1 MLSICDWIDQNI
13 LILDV
18 NRALKWHML
27 RNVIGEVMAY
37 GECCVNEVMIREQRF
52 VKSCSKWFI
61 TKKCIIFLSA
71 LDGEQP
77 IIEQIGLR
85 QYTDWQQREQMTVNT
100 NDIGKRLGYTANLC
114 VVSHFYT
121 YSINITVA
129 FWYTDSLQGCLLC
142 YSPGLAKVSKG
153 WNHIHT
159 LHFDESLTCCSV

>member
-1 MLSICDWIDQNI
+1 MLCICDWIDQNI

-18 NRALKWHML
+18 NRALTWHML
-27 RNVIGEVMAY
+27 RNIIGEVMAY
-37 GECCVNEVMIREQRF
+37 GECCVNEMMIREQRF

-61 TKKCIIFLSA
+61 TKKCIICLSA

-100 NDIGKRLGYTANLC
+100 NDIGERPGYTANLC

-121 YSINITVA
+121 YSTNITVA
-129 FWYTDSLQGCLLC
+129 FWYTNGE
-142 YSPGLAKVSKG
+142 GV
-153 WNHIHT
+153 
-159 LHFDESLTCCSV
+159 CSVIHLDWQKFQRAEIIFTLCTLMSP